1 MAGDPAFWGKHAPIL
16 FPIVGSLRNNTATS
30 AAGTCEMARH
40 GIARIVEHKLVEVS
54 EDGSSVTY
62 EITDTP
68 ESLKAFP
75 FHFKLNMT
83 YALTGDAT
91 LTQTFAVTNTGDV
104 DLPFSVGGHP
114 AFNVPAP
121 GAEDEAFEDYE
132 LAFTEAWTNEAPV
145 ITPDGLMTFEGS
157 YKAPD
162 NSDVLPITHRS
173 FDNDAIM
180 FTDTP
185 GSTLTL
191 RGRKSGH
198 GVKIDFEGFKYIGV
212 WSAANDAPFVALEPG
227 PVTPPW
233 TPRTMSLSTRSTP
246 STWLPALPINAA
258 LASPCSR
265 GSAARS
271 MLRAVQSDNL
281 SFKRQG
287 IDLLVMPC
295 LFHATCSLWTSLAGI
310 AKTSTSPMTTMCL
323 LIFRACAALLVAGVY
338 PVKSS
343 AYDSTGKADYAFSP
357 SARRASTAGVQPSH
371 LLG

>member
-1 MAGDPAFWGKHAPIL
+1 MSTVTTIKRGGLTAAIDSMGAQLTSLALNGNEYLWQGDPAFWGKHAPIL

-30 AAGTCEMARH
+30 AAGTCEMPRH
-40 GIARIVEHKLVEVS
+40 GLARIVEHKLVEVS

-121 GAEDEAFEDYE
+121 DAEDEAFEDYE
-132 LAFTEAWTNEAPV
+132 LAFTEAWTNEAPI

-173 FDNDAIM
+173 FDNDAIRPSDVM
-180 FTDTP
+180 T
-185 GSTLTL
+185 G
-191 RGRKSGH
+191 
-198 GVKIDFEGFKYIGV
+198 
-212 WSAANDAPFVALEPG
+212 A
-227 PVTPPW
+227 
-233 TPRTMSLSTRSTP
+233 SLVQASV
-246 STWLPALPINAA
+246 NA
-258 LASPCSR
+258 
-265 GSAARS
+265 
-271 MLRAVQSDNL
+271 
-281 SFKRQG
+281 
-287 IDLLVMPC
+287 
-295 LFHATCSLWTSLAGI
+295 
-310 AKTSTSPMTTMCL
+310 
-323 LIFRACAALLVAGVY
+323 
-338 PVKSS
+338 SS
-343 AYDSTGKADYAFSP
+343 
-357 SARRASTAGVQPSH
+357 
-371 LLG
+371 

>member
-1 MAGDPAFWGKHAPIL
+1 
-16 FPIVGSLRNNTATS
+16 
-30 AAGTCEMARH
+30 
-40 GIARIVEHKLVEVS
+40 
-54 EDGSSVTY
+54 
-62 EITDTP
+62 
-68 ESLKAFP
+68 
-75 FHFKLNMT
+75 
-83 YALTGDAT
+83 
-91 LTQTFAVTNTGDV
+91 
-104 DLPFSVGGHP
+104 
-114 AFNVPAP
+114 
-121 GAEDEAFEDYE
+121 
-132 LAFTEAWTNEAPV
+132 
-145 ITPDGLMTFEGS
+145 MTFEGS

-212 WSAANDAPFVALEPG
+212 WSAANDAPFVALELG
-227 PVTPPW
+227 PVTPPCP
-233 TPRTMSLSTRSTP
+233 PRTTSLSTRSTP
-246 STWLPALPINAA
+246 SPWPPALPINAA

-357 SARRASTAGVQPSH
+357 TARHAGPAGVQSSH
-371 LLG
+371 LFG